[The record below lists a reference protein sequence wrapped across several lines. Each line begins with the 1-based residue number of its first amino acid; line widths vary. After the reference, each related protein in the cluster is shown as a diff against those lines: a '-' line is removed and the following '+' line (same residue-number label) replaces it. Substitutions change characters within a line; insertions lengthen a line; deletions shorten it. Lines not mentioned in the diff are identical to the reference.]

1 MRTGGAKHVPP
12 PAPALERSSPKQ
24 GLVVVHKAIIGNVI
38 LCSERKETIALLIIR
53 ESAFGPSLPAYVYE
67 PYRV

>member
-1 MRTGGAKHVPP
+1 MR
-12 PAPALERSSPKQ
+12 
-24 GLVVVHKAIIGNVI
+24 VVTAIIGNVI